1 MRTLFAALPLV
12 LTLAACGSGGGKPQ
26 TDRTEP
32 THPAETAHAEP
43 DLVALTP
50 QQITTAGIELAH
62 PTIGRSGG
70 TIEVPA
76 LLESDPQAT
85 RIVAA
90 TLPGRIVELRGNLG
104 ERVRQG
110 ETLAVLE
117 SREAAGLQAE
127 VQRAAAGAELA
138 HRTLARDEALY
149 AKGFRPLR
157 EVDISRAAAKQADVA
172 LRLAREQ
179 VAASGSRGRQYNRI
193 ILAAPISGQ
202 VIARTAMLGQNFAA
216 DAAETE
222 LFRIARLDRLSVS
235 LSVSPADAARIRVG
249 AAVQVRAAA
258 RTGQARIRFISPV
271 LDEKTRQVPVLAELD
286 NRAGK
291 WRAGEPVSA
300 SVSLP
305 SNGDGAVR
313 VPYTAV
319 QTVESRTIV
328 FVRTGNSFRAVPV
341 SLGHRDGAMVIVT
354 SGLTGGETIAAAN
367 SFTLKSALG
376 ASEAGHED

>member
-1 MRTLFAALPLV
+1 MRIFFAALPLT
-12 LTLAACGSGGGKPQ
+12 LTLAACGGGGNPQ
-26 TDRTEP
+26 ANQAE
-32 THPAETAHAEP
+32 PAEAAHAEEG
-43 DLVALTP
+43 VVTLTP
-50 QQITTAGIELAH
+50 QQITSAGIELTH
-62 PTIGRSGG
+62 PTLGGSGG
-70 TIEVPA
+70 TIELPA
-76 LLESDPQAT
+76 LLEGDPQAT

-90 TLPGRIVELRGNLG
+90 TVPGRIVELRRNLG
-104 ERVRQG
+104 DRVRQG

-138 HRTLARDEALY
+138 HKTLARDEALY

-179 VAASGSRGRQYNRI
+179 VAASGSRGGRYNRI
-193 ILAAPISGQ
+193 VLAAPISGQ
-202 VIARTAMLGQNFAA
+202 VIARTAVLGQNFAA

-235 LSVSPADAARIRVG
+235 LSLSPADAARIRVG
-249 AAVQVRAAA
+249 APVQVRATD

-271 LDEKTRQVPVLAELD
+271 LDEKTRQVPVLAQLD
-286 NRAGK
+286 NRVGQ
-291 WRAGEPVSA
+291 WRAGEPVTA

-305 SNGDGAVR
+305 GNGDGAIR
-313 VPYTAV
+313 VPSTAV
-319 QTVESRTIV
+319 QTVEGRPVV
-328 FVRTGNSFRAVPV
+328 FVRTGKGFRAVPV
-341 SLGHRDGAMVIVT
+341 TLGRQDGAMVIVA
-354 SGLTGGETIAAAN
+354 SGLTGNETIAAAN

>member
-1 MRTLFAALPLV
+1 MLFAALPLA
-12 LTLAACGSGGGKPQ
+12 LTLAACGGGGKTQ
-26 TDRTEP
+26 TDQPNQTNRTQP
-32 THPAETAHAEP
+32 VETAHAEEGV
-43 DLVALTP
+43 VALTP
-50 QQITTAGIELAH
+50 QQITTAGIELTH
-62 PTIGRSGG
+62 PVLGRSGG
-70 TIEVPA
+70 TIELPA

-104 ERVRQG
+104 DRVRQG

-138 HRTLARDEALY
+138 HKTLARDEALY

-179 VAASGSRGRQYNRI
+179 VAASGSRGGRYNRI
-193 ILAAPISGQ
+193 VLAAPISGQ
-202 VIARTAMLGQNFAA
+202 VIARTAVLGQNFAA
-216 DAAETE
+216 DAADTE

-249 AAVQVRAAA
+249 AAVQVRAAD
-258 RTGQARIRFISPV
+258 RTGQASIRFISPV

-286 NRAGK
+286 NRAGQ
-291 WRAGEPVSA
+291 WRAGEPVTA
-300 SVSLP
+300 SIALP
-305 SNGDGAVR
+305 GNGDGATR
-313 VPYTAV
+313 VPSTAV
-319 QTVESRTIV
+319 QTVEGRTVV
-328 FVRTGNSFRAVPV
+328 FVRTATGFRAAPV
-341 SLGHRDGAMVIVT
+341 TLGRRDGAMVIVA